1 MTISSAARQ
10 TNRPPAILTILDTE
24 FVVDSAGALFWREER
39 LLVVTDLHFEK
50 GSAFATRKI
59 FLPPYDTT
67 ATLELLANL
76 IAVYQPRAVVALGD
90 SFHDSK
96 AGERLAARDH
106 AMIRSLQ
113 AGREWIWIAGNH
125 DRILPR
131 GVEGEA
137 RNELLI
143 GGITFRHEPRA
154 WPSPG
159 EIAGHLHPVA
169 RVAGRAGSIRR
180 RCFVA
185 DATRCVL
192 PAFGA
197 FTGGLNLR
205 DAAFAPLFGDRNWN
219 AHVLSLGEVY
229 AISLRRCLPD

>member
-1 MTISSAARQ
+1 LTISSAARQ
-10 TNRPPAILTILDTE
+10 TNRPPAILKILDTE
-24 FVVDSAGALFWREER
+24 FIVDSAGALFWREER
-39 LLVVTDLHFEK
+39 LLVVADLHFEK

-59 FLPPYDTT
+59 FLPPYDTA

-90 SFHDSK
+90 SFHDSQ
-96 AGERLAARDH
+96 AGERLAPHDR
-106 AMIRSLQ
+106 AMIHALQ

-125 DRILPR
+125 DRSLPR

-137 RNELLI
+137 RDELLI
-143 GGITFRHEPRA
+143 GAITFRHEPRA
-154 WPSPG
+154 RPSPG

-180 RCFVA
+180 RCLVA

-205 DAAFAPLFGDRNWN
+205 DAAFVPLFGDRDWN
-219 AHVLSLGEVY
+219 AHVLSRGEVY
-229 AISLRRCLPD
+229 AIPHKRCLPD